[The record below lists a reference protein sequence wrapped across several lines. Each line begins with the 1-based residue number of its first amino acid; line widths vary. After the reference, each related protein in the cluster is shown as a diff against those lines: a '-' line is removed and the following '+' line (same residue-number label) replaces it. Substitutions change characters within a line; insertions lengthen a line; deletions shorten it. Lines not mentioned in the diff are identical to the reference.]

1 MDQRLTIEEHIVR
14 ALRQIAR
21 ATDLHSRALLQ
32 QFGLTAPQLAALRE
46 IERLQPVT
54 AGVLAARMHMGA
66 ATLTG
71 VLDRLQERGLVGRAR
86 DTGDRRNVVLRLTP
100 AGAELFAAAPPA
112 LAHAFTRRLH
122 ELPEWELTNILSTL
136 QRVAGMMGPC
146 LEEAESLTEAIPAED
161 DEGLSGRQ
169 GT

>member
-1 MDQRLTIEEHIVR
+1 MIEEHIVR

-21 ATDLHSRALLQ
+21 AMDLHSRSLLQ
-32 QFGLTAPQLAALRE
+32 KFGLTAPQLSALRE

-54 AGVLAARMHMGA
+54 AGALATKLSMGS

-71 VLDRLQERGLVGRAR
+71 VLDRLEERGLVCRAR
-86 DTGDRRNVVLRLTP
+86 DTADRRNVVLRLTP
-100 AGAELFAAAPPA
+100 AGAELFASAPPA
-112 LAHAFTRRLH
+112 LANSFTRRLH

-146 LEEAESLTEAIPAED
+146 LEAAAALAESTPADEADGSP
-161 DEGLSGRQ
+161 EGP